1 MRHLPTGWEDAAKWL
16 SLPNLLANKNI
27 HKIPVSE
34 LCQKAGIN
42 RSAFYNHYGSQFDV
56 VKEMELDMIEDLD
69 RIWEKEIQN
78 SKWTLDKRAAAFCRY
93 LKENES
99 FVKLIFSNSDMDSEF
114 AEVG

>member
-1 MRHLPTGWEDAAKWL
+1 
-16 SLPNLLANKNI
+16 
-27 HKIPVSE
+27 
-34 LCQKAGIN
+34 
-42 RSAFYNHYGSQFDV
+42 
-56 VKEMELDMIEDLD
+56 MIEDLD